1 MQFLWFKCDEIIGG
15 SAIAV
20 AVIAVCLGGFF
31 LHHELAHEP
40 GTERHCM
47 MASETGVNLERF
59 KGEDHTAFVLGYTG
73 ESGRMLLQ
81 DLKELK
87 VFSKVLLIGRRE
99 VSLDPSFGPEFEQK
113 VVDFEN
119 LDASRHVFKGA
130 DVGFCCLGTTKAKS
144 GASGFVRVDHDYV
157 LSAASI
163 AKDEGC
169 HHFSVISTMS
179 ANKNSSMLYTRTKGQ
194 MEEALKVLHFDR
206 LSIYRPAV
214 IMCNREEHRPGEAF
228 ARVLLKP
235 VSYLFPTAITTPVE
249 VLSRAMVNNAM
260 APKDIPV
267 EVYENKAIH
276 QLSGISPACKNKAPQ
291 KKGAEPGAGGEAGP
305 TEKESSGK
313 EAK

>member
-1 MQFLWFKCDEIIGG
+1 MRFLWFRCDEIIGG
-15 SAIAV
+15 TAIAV
-20 AVIAVCLGGFF
+20 GVVAVCLAGFF

-40 GTERHCM
+40 GTERHCA
-47 MASETGVNLERF
+47 MASETDSNLDRF

-73 ESGRMLLQ
+73 ESGKSLLK

-87 VFSKVLLIGRRE
+87 VFKKVVLIGRRE
-99 VSLDPSFGPEFEQK
+99 VSLDPSFGLEFEQK

-119 LDASRHVFKGA
+119 LEASRDIFKGA
-130 DVGFCCLGTTKAKS
+130 DVGFCCIGTTKAKA
-144 GASGFVRVDHDYV
+144 GAVRQSVSSGFVRVDHDYV
-157 LSAASI
+157 LNVASL
-163 AKDEGC
+163 AKEEGC
-169 HHFSVISTMS
+169 RHFSVISTIS

-249 VLSRAMVNNAM
+249 VLSRAMINNVIS
-260 APKDIPV
+260 PGETV

-276 QLSGISPACKNKAPQ
+276 QLSGISSVCKSKNKKVASSPE
-291 KKGAEPGAGGEAGP
+291 AEPE
-305 TEKESSGK
+305 TNK
-313 EAK
+313 AK

>member
-1 MQFLWFKCDEIIGG
+1 
-15 SAIAV
+15 
-20 AVIAVCLGGFF
+20 
-31 LHHELAHEP
+31 
-40 GTERHCM
+40 
-47 MASETGVNLERF
+47 MASETETSLDRF

-73 ESGRMLLQ
+73 ESGKSLIK
-81 DLKELK
+81 DLRELK
-87 VFSKVLLIGRRE
+87 VFKKVVLVGRRE

-119 LDASRHVFKGA
+119 LEASRDVFKGA
-130 DVGFCCLGTTKAKS
+130 DVGFCCIGTTKAKA

-157 LSAASI
+157 LNAASL
-163 AKDEGC
+163 AKEEGC
-169 HHFSVISTMS
+169 RHFSVISTMS

-214 IMCNREEHRPGEAF
+214 IMCNREEHRPAEAF

-249 VLSRAMVNNAM
+249 VLTRAMINNVIN
-260 APKDIPV
+260 PGEPV

-276 QLSGISPACKNKAPQ
+276 QLSGISSVCKNKN
-291 KKGAEPGAGGEAGP
+291 KKAEPPAEPQAEQD
-305 TEKESSGK
+305 TNK
-313 EAK
+313 AK